1 MATSVIIMAILG
13 CGDAGTACEPV
24 GVAPVRYES
33 VAACVAAQEDVLAR
47 TDVMYPVVTAQCRPA
62 SGATPAKL
70 DAARPKAPAAPV
82 ERQRPLFK
90 QASLRS

>member
-33 VAACVAAQEDVLAR
+33 VAAQEDVLAR

-70 DAARPKAPAAPV
+70 DAARPKAPAASV